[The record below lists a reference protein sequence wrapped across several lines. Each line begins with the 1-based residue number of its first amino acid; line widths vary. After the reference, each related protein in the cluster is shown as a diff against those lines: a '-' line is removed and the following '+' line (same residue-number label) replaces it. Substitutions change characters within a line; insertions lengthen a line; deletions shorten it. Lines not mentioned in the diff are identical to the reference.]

1 MPSPS
6 VSIDD
11 AAPTNRSVTSNDRR
25 FGRSE
30 CSGSVPEPL
39 RWNLSSS
46 HCQTSRST
54 TNSLDCVS
62 VKSGSGFAVTTD
74 AHTSGHP
81 VRAISCTNASSL
93 RAMDPASCS
102 ARIHTCG
109 PACLQRVRARRGG
122 RMPVG
127 ARTVG
132 GQGWAHSAY
141 PRTGQRS
148 CEPSREVCPK
158 VARWSPPDALTS
170 TCSAAAVVNTSSL
183 VLIGSP
189 PSATPLRSFPA
200 NHASAARCGASGGPA
215 QNSAHASSP
224 SSPGDRRA
232 VSRSLT
238 HLRNSSRVRF
248 EDPVSFSPASR
259 TAWTTGEREDMYVAR
274 AVARA
279 RREGPRR
286 EGSIANGTDGAREV

>member
-1 MPSPS
+1 M
-6 VSIDD
+6 
-11 AAPTNRSVTSNDRR
+11 
-25 FGRSE
+25 
-30 CSGSVPEPL
+30 
-39 RWNLSSS
+39 
-46 HCQTSRST
+46 
-54 TNSLDCVS
+54 
-62 VKSGSGFAVTTD
+62 
-74 AHTSGHP
+74 
-81 VRAISCTNASSL
+81 
-93 RAMDPASCS
+93 
-102 ARIHTCG
+102 
-109 PACLQRVRARRGG
+109 
-122 RMPVG
+122 G

-183 VLIGSP
+183 ILIGSP
-189 PSATPLRSFPA
+189 PSATPLRSLPA

-232 VSRSLT
+232 VSRSRT

-259 TAWTTGEREDMYVAR
+259 TAWTTGEREDMSRSLRSLGRGAKVLDAR
-274 AVARA
+274 VRSQTARTALAKCEPRADELLSSRRVVKQSAGWNSCLSYPQCESAA
-279 RREGPRR
+279 RCDSATAESSLHHAPCT
-286 EGSIANGTDGAREV
+286 SFGARWACRTSQGTITTTRGRRPNAGTARSPWTTAM